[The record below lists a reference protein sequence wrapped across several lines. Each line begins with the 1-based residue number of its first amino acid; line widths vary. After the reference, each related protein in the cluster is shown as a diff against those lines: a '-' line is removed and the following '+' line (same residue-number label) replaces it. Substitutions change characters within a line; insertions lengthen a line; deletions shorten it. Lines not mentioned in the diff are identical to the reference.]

1 MDVIETAKTYIG
13 IDTQQRDVRALLKQ
27 DHEDVLDLVRRLAD
41 EDSAARRRA
50 LFRSLKPLLTAHA
63 RAEERAVYTE
73 LVKARSKRDAKD
85 LGNEGYVEHS
95 LVDILLE
102 RMSKTALAGSD
113 AWKAHATVLKELL
126 EHHIEE
132 EEDEIFAALGK
143 EFSDAQRAAMADAFV
158 RDKRA
163 ILEPSARRTARKAA

>member
-1 MDVIETAKTYIG
+1 MDVLETVKTVIG
-13 IDTQQRDVRALLKQ
+13 VPTRSDVRTLLKE
-27 DHEDVLDLVRRLAD
+27 DHDEILDLARTLAD
-41 EDSAARRRA
+41 EDSVPRRRA

-73 LVKARSKRDAKD
+73 LVKARSKREAKD

-95 LVDILLE
+95 LVDVLLE

-126 EHHIEE
+126 EHHIREE
-132 EEDEIFAALGK
+132 EKEIFEGLGE
-143 EFSDAQRAAMADAFV
+143 EFTDTRRETMAEAFLE
-158 RDKRA
+158 DKRE
-163 ILEPSARRTARKAA
+163 ILTRSARKAA

>member
-1 MDVIETAKTYIG
+1 MDVLETVKTAIGMPAKP
-13 IDTQQRDVRALLKQ
+13 DVRALLKE
-27 DHEDVLDLVRRLAD
+27 DHDEILDLVRSLAD
-41 EDSAARRRA
+41 EDSVPRRRA

-95 LVDILLE
+95 LVDVLLE

-126 EHHIEE
+126 EHHIREE
-132 EEDEIFAALGK
+132 EKEIFKALGD
-143 EFSDAQRAAMADAFV
+143 EFSDARRAAMAEAFTE
-158 RDKRA
+158 DKRA
-163 ILEPSARRTARKAA
+163 LLNRSARKAA

>member
-1 MDVIETAKTYIG
+1 MDVLETVKTVIG
-13 IDTQQRDVRALLKQ
+13 VPTRSDVRTLLKE
-27 DHEDVLDLVRRLAD
+27 DHDEILDLARTLAD
-41 EDSAARRRA
+41 EDSVPRRRA

-73 LVKARSKRDAKD
+73 LVKARSKREAKD

-95 LVDILLE
+95 LVDVLLE

-126 EHHIEE
+126 EHHIREE
-132 EEDEIFAALGK
+132 EKEIFEALGE
-143 EFSDAQRAAMADAFV
+143 EFTDTRRETMAEAFLE
-158 RDKRA
+158 DKRE
-163 ILEPSARRTARKAA
+163 ILTRSARKAA

>member
-1 MDVIETAKTYIG
+1 MDMLETVKTAIG
-13 IDTQQRDVRALLKQ
+13 VPSRPDVRALLKE
-27 DHEDVLDLVRRLAD
+27 DHDEILDLARSLAD
-41 EDSAARRRA
+41 EPSVARRRA

-95 LVDILLE
+95 LVDVVLE

-126 EHHIEE
+126 EHHIREE
-132 EEDEIFAALGK
+132 EKEIFEALGD
-143 EFSDAQRAAMADAFV
+143 EFSDARREAMAAAFLE
-158 RDKRA
+158 DKRA
-163 ILEPSARRTARKAA
+163 ILARSARKAA